1 MQNCFK
7 RKLTRKESLRLKNMM
22 TMMAIMKANNNYV
35 NKYKIKNNLLREIA
49 NNHTRDLYLMFV

>member
-1 MQNCFK
+1 
-7 RKLTRKESLRLKNMM
+7 
-22 TMMAIMKANNNYV
+22 MMAIMKANNNYV